1 MSHFPSPRAIELL
14 LFWNGQASTG
24 IAVQGQLDGVVV
36 DCERSGKDGRQHGF
50 DTEINACRP
59 ADVAEVRRAAP
70 ALHVL
75 CRINGFDA
83 IGEAALEEARQA
95 VDAGASEILL
105 PMVRSFQEMD
115 AIVDAVRG
123 QADVSIMVETEWAV
137 AHASQCSGWP
147 LRRVFVGLNDLMIER
162 GSRHLFENVVNGTVE
177 QVREQFPHKAFGF
190 GGLTLPERGSPLPC
204 RLLMAE
210 LARLG
215 CQFTFLRRS
224 FYRDL
229 RATGEHPEQAVA
241 RIRAA
246 WHRML
251 DRSTQEIEADHA
263 QFQAEVHRLLETA
276 G

>member
-137 AHASQCSGWP
+137 AHASQCNDWP

-162 GSRHLFENVVNGTVE
+162 GSRHLFENLANGTVE
-177 QVREQFPHKAFGF
+177 QLREQFPRKAFGF

-204 RLLMAE
+204 QLLMAE

-229 RATGEHPEQAVA
+229 HATGEHPGQAVA
-241 RIRAA
+241 RIRSA

-251 DRSTQEIEADHA
+251 DRSPREIEADQA